1 MPKVS
6 NDIRDIVFGITFQ
19 PKKAV
24 ALFLLALS
32 LLLAAC
38 NSAQP
43 VEPAKPISTTAS
55 AGTLPTSS
63 TPNRE
68 EQQGNQTSSEAV
80 TAEAEEATAVPP
92 TVTPTEIPTET
103 PTPQPTA
110 TAEQVVPTD
119 IPTAEPVA
127 TVAPETGSVLETGF
141 TSRDIEWGEGHKL
154 TIRVKNMTG
163 VSEGTVWREAA
174 DNAEAMDDLARRMT
188 EFLNIL
194 VELNLIDKIPTKITV
209 IVDEFG
215 TEFVATSNQV
225 RKEVDAS
232 GEEYQKFQSLANF
245 NSGNVTGNWFIIQNS
260 GGGDGSIEIVTVYT
274 DRIDEVEDIGGINM
288 GYFLSQAGVYDMDK
302 LVEVGASDAEFIK
315 KIRGLFGT

>member
-43 VEPAKPISTTAS
+43 VEPAKPIPTTAS

-80 TAEAEEATAVPP
+80 TAEAEMATAVPP

-127 TVAPETGSVLETGF
+127 TMAPETGSVLETGF

-154 TIRVKNMTG
+154 TIGVKNMTG

-174 DNAEAMDDLARRMT
+174 DSAEAMDDLARRMT

-194 VELNLIDKIPTKITV
+194 VELKLIVKIPTKIIV

-232 GEEYQKFQSLANF
+232 GEKYQKFQSLANF
-245 NSGNVTGNWFIIQNS
+245 SSGNVTGNWFIIQNS
-260 GGGDGSIEIVTVYT
+260 GGGDGSIEIVTVYN
-274 DRIDEVEDIGGINM
+274 DYIDKGEYISGINI
-288 GYFLSQAGVYDMDK
+288 GSFLAQAGVFNDDALRETVGFNGK
-302 LVEVGASDAEFIK
+302 LIMKLRE
-315 KIRGLFGT
+315 LFGT